1 MFEIKATRESVEISG
16 EGTVKELLMLYSQ
29 VTQSVARAVRRV
41 YGTPEEAARMLVLSA
56 AEVAFHPDALKLK
69 ETHSTGEEGPH
80 AATGI

>member
-69 ETHSTGEEGPH
+69 ETPSTGEEGPH

>member
-1 MFEIKATRESVEISG
+1 MFKIKASRESVEIYG
-16 EGTVKELLMLYSQ
+16 EGAVKELLMLYSQ
-29 VTQSVARAVRRV
+29 ATQSVARVIRRI
-41 YGTPEEAARMLVLSA
+41 YGTPEEAARLLVLSA